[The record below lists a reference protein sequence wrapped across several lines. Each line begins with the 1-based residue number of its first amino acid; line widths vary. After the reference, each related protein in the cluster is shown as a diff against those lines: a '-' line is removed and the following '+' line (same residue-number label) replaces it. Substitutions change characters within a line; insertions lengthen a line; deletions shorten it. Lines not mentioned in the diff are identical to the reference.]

1 MEFGLIA
8 LYLMTL
14 GVLALYGLHRSHLL
28 ALYWKHRRDEPAPA
42 HTFAEADLPRVT
54 VQLPVFNERY
64 VVERLLESVA
74 ALDYPADRLEIQLLD
89 DSTDDTARIA
99 QAKVNALVER
109 GLDASYHHRID
120 RVGYKAGALEAG
132 AQVAKGELIVVF
144 DADFAPP
151 VTIIG
156 ELVDYFTNPEVG
168 MVQARWEHLNRHF
181 SMLTECQSILLD
193 GHFVIEHAAR
203 NRSGRFFNFNGTA
216 GMWRKTAIADAGG
229 WQHDTVT
236 EDMDLSFRA
245 QLRGWKFI
253 YVPKVA
259 APAELPCDM
268 NSFKS
273 QQFRWAK
280 GSIQTARKL
289 LPTIFSAPL
298 PWKVKIE
305 AFFHLTNN
313 FAYFFLII
321 LAVLQLPNM
330 LVRQRI
336 ERPEL
341 LLLDVPLFAATCL
354 SITAFYLVSHYA
366 LHRRVAHLLLRLPIV
381 MALGIGLSLNNT
393 RAVLDGLFGK
403 SVEFIRTPKRGV
415 TDVQDD
421 EPPRNTYRMPP
432 TAYSAV
438 ELGLGFYFLVTLTVA
453 MATHNWVNVPFLLL
467 FTSGFLYVGLSS
479 LSAHIPDG
487 RLVNPWSRVNTRT
500 P

>member
-1 MEFGLIA
+1 MELGLIA

-14 GVLALYGLHRSHLL
+14 GILALYGLHRSHLL
-28 ALYWKHRRDEPAPA
+28 ALYWKHRQDEPAPPRS
-42 HTFAEADLPRVT
+42 FAEAELPHVT

-74 ALDYPADRLEIQLLD
+74 AIDYPRDRLEIQLLD
-89 DSTDDTARIA
+89 DSTDDTARVA
-99 QAKVNALVER
+99 RTKVNALVAR
-109 GLDASYHHRID
+109 GLDVSYHHRTD
-120 RVGYKAGALEAG
+120 RTGYKAGALEAG

-151 VTIIG
+151 VTIVRD
-156 ELVDYFTNPEVG
+156 LVHYFADDAVG
-168 MVQARWEHLNRHF
+168 MVQARWEHLNRQY

-216 GMWRKTAIADAGG
+216 GMWRKAAIADAGG

-253 YVPKVA
+253 YLPKVT

-289 LPTIFSAPL
+289 LPTILSAPL
-298 PWKVKIE
+298 PGKVKIE

-354 SITAFYLVSHYA
+354 SITAFYLASHHA
-366 LHRRVAHLLLRLPIV
+366 LHGRVGPLLWRLPVV

-403 SVEFIRTPKRGV
+403 GVEFIRTPKRGV
-415 TDVQDD
+415 TDEGAN
-421 EPPRNTYRMPP
+421 EPTRSTYRMPA
-432 TAYSAV
+432 TAYSAA
-438 ELGLGFYFLVTLTVA
+438 ELGLGAYFLVTLSLA
-453 MATHNWVNVPFLLL
+453 MATGNWVNVPFLLL
-467 FTSGFLYVGLSS
+467 FTSGFLYVGVSS
-479 LSAHIPDG
+479 LFAHLPQG
-487 RLVNPWSRVNTRT
+487 RLVHPWSQVDTRAR
-500 P
+500 